1 MHSMRPALL
10 LSCLLPC
17 CAIADTTLT
26 YRGDDG
32 CAGDFDRLRM
42 KDTWLRMDTRERSDS
57 SMIYDGSEKLVT
69 FADHAQH
76 RFLQAEID
84 EDAVDLQKDIM
95 ESLRKKMRKS
105 TGFDAFDMPRSL
117 CPGMDAAD
125 PRDRLPDDPVCGTPS
140 GPAMVGADGK
150 PMHQEQLAA
159 AMKNGQMPAI
169 DAGSQKMMQQMLQ
182 KQMASMTPEQQAQMQ
197 QALGA
202 MLRPQPGNAPARA
215 APRIDRDAGEA
226 QVDGIACQRRQHLR
240 GEQMLREDCY
250 APIAALHLDPREAT
264 RIARFSNA
272 MHAWSSSFD
281 GGGAKRPAD
290 DRALIQRT
298 CYRDGRETGRT
309 TLHIDHGAISES
321 AFALPEGY
329 APFDMG
335 MPQAPGLR

>member
-10 LSCLLPC
+10 LTCLLPC

-42 KDTWLRMDTRERSDS
+42 KDAWLRMDTREGSDS

-69 FADHAQH
+69 FADHGQR
-76 RFLQAEID
+76 RFMQTEID
-84 EDAVDLQKDIM
+84 EDAIDLQKDIM
-95 ESLRKKMRKS
+95 ESLRKKMRRQA
-105 TGFDAFDMPRSL
+105 GFDAFEMTRSL

-125 PRDRLPDDPVCGTPS
+125 PRDRLPDDPVCGVAP
-140 GPAMVGADGK
+140 GAAMIGNEGK
-150 PMHQEQLAA
+150 QPDSPQLAA

-169 DAGSQKMMQQMLQ
+169 DAGSQKMMQQLLE

-197 QALGA
+197 QALGS
-202 MLRPQPGNAPARA
+202 MLPPHQGNAPTRA
-215 APRIDRDAGEA
+215 EPRIDRDAGEA
-226 QVDGIACQRRQHLR
+226 RVDGIACQRRQHLR

-250 APIAALHLDPREAT
+250 APVAALRLDPKEAT
-264 RIARFSNA
+264 RIARFSTA
-272 MHAWSSSFD
+272 MQAWSSSLES
-281 GGGAKRPAD
+281 GETRRRVD

-298 CYRDGRETGRT
+298 CYRDGHETGRT
-309 TLHIDHGAISES
+309 SLHVDHAPISES

-329 APFDMG
+329 APFDLG
-335 MPQAPGLR
+335 MNQAPGLR